1 MTARI
6 ETITAIEILDSRGF
20 PTVRVNVVLD
30 NGIVGTASVPSGAS
44 TGENEATELRDDD
57 PSRYQGKGVR
67 QAVKNVETEIATAL
81 AGFDPTRQA
90 KIDRAMIE
98 LDGTENKSRLGANAI
113 LGVSQAVARA
123 AATSCAL
130 PLYAYLGGGA
140 RHLPAPM
147 MNVLNGGKHA
157 DSSLDFQE

>member
-1 MTARI
+1 M
-6 ETITAIEILDSRGF
+6 
-20 PTVRVNVVLD
+20 
-30 NGIVGTASVPSGAS
+30 
-44 TGENEATELRDDD
+44 
-57 PSRYQGKGVR
+57 R

-81 AGFDPTRQA
+81 VGFDPTRQA

-98 LDGTENKSRLGANAI
+98 LDGTENKSRLGANSI
-113 LGVSQAVARA
+113 PGVSQAVARA

-130 PLYAYLGGGA
+130 PLYAYLGGVGA